1 MELLLFRHGI
11 AEADGPDGTDESRR
25 LTEEGVDKTAQA
37 ARGLA
42 KVIDPPEAILTS
54 PLVRAVE
61 TARIVAAVF
70 DLEPDTLDAL
80 GHGSPVDIV
89 EQIATRSEQSLM
101 LVGHEPSLS
110 CTAELLCTGSSD
122 RFLQLKK
129 AGCICL
135 DVEFSRDLS
144 EVAAAL
150 KWLATPK
157 MLRALDAG

>member
-11 AEADGPDGTDESRR
+11 AEVDGPDGTDESRR

-42 KVIDPPEAILTS
+42 KVIDPPEAVLTS
-54 PLVRAVE
+54 PLVRAAE
-61 TARIVAAVF
+61 TARIVAGVF
-70 DLEPDTLDAL
+70 DVEPETLDAL
-80 GHGSPVDIV
+80 GHGSPVDIC

-110 CTAELLCTGSSD
+110 CTAELLCTGSSG

-135 DVEFSRDLS
+135 DVDFGLDLD
-144 EVAAAL
+144 EVAAVL
-150 KWLATPK
+150 KWVTTPK
-157 MLRALDAG
+157 MLRALDSG

>member
-11 AEADGPDGTDESRR
+11 AEVDGPDGTDESRR
-25 LTEEGVDKTAQA
+25 LTEEGAEKTAQA

-42 KVIDPPEAILTS
+42 TLIDPPEAILTS

-61 TARIVAAVF
+61 TARIVAGVF
-70 DLEPDTLDAL
+70 DLEPATLDAL
-80 GHGSPVDIV
+80 GHGGPADIV
-89 EQIATRSEQSLM
+89 EQIATREEQSLM

-110 CTAELLCTGSSD
+110 CTAELLCAGSSD

-135 DVEFSRDLS
+135 DVGFGRDVTDL
-144 EVAAAL
+144 AAVL

-157 MLRALDAG
+157 MLRALDAE